1 MTRAPEPADDLE
13 GELTADERELLDELA
28 TGIVRRRLAA
38 PALFFLESS
47 KPLGFLASQAMIFF
61 APLASIVWTGLEDK
75 GSRWRRA
82 QGLLERR
89 GGIELLLRR
98 IESKL

>member
-1 MTRAPEPADDLE
+1 VSTPDAADALE
-13 GELTADERELLDELA
+13 AELTTDEAALLDELA
-28 TGIVRRRLAA
+28 SGIVRRRLTA
-38 PALFFLESS
+38 PAMFFLEAS

-61 APLASIVWTGLEDK
+61 APIAAIVWTGLDDK
-75 GSRWRRA
+75 GSRWQRA

-98 IESKL
+98 IERQA